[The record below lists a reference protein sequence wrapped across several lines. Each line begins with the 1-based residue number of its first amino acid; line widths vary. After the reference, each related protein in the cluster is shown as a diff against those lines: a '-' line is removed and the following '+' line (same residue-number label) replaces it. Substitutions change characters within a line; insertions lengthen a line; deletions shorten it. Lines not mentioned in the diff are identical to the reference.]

1 MATASTPRPDVPGVL
16 ILPRFLYLGFLVAG
30 AGLQVLWPAALVST
44 SFPLRV
50 GLGVAVGLLGALI
63 ALSGRLQLRRA
74 GTEPPPNRPATAL
87 VVDGPYRYTRN
98 PLYLGMTL
106 LYAGIA
112 LGANSAWILG
122 LLVPLLIVLHYG
134 VIFREE
140 AYLERKFGDAYRAYK
155 ATVRRWL

>member
-1 MATASTPRPDVPGVL
+1 MPASPAPGRDVPGV
-16 ILPRFLYLGFLVAG
+16 ITLPPFIYLGFLALG
-30 AGLQVLWPAALVST
+30 IALQLVWPAALVST

-50 GLGVAVGLLGALI
+50 GIAVSLGLLGI
-63 ALSGRLQLRRA
+63 ALGVSGVDRFRRA
-74 GTEPPPNRPATAL
+74 GTARRPTRPATAL
-87 VVDGPYRYTRN
+87 VVDGPYRFTRN
-98 PLYLGMTL
+98 PMYLGMTL

-112 LGANSAWILG
+112 LGANSPWILG

-140 AYLERKFGDAYRAYK
+140 AYLERKFGDAYRKYK